1 MIRRPP
7 RATRTDTLFPYTT
20 LFRSVVV
27 VEDDDDLLGEV
38 LDFLV
43 ARGIHARGVGS
54 GALLDHALLEEP
66 ADTVV
71 LDLALPGEDG
81 IAIARRLRARGAA
94 LGIVMLTSRG
104 GLEERVLGYE
114 NGADVSLVKPV
125 DPPDMVAA
133 IRSPALRRGGG
144 HPPRARRTVVRE

>member
-7 RATRTDTLFPYTT
+7 RSTRTDTLFPYTT
-20 LFRSVVV
+20 LFRSAHPARGGRHAGDARRAGSRGGVMADTRPGTDAIRVVV

-66 ADTVV
+66 ARSD
-71 LDLALPGEDG
+71 AH
-81 IAIARRLRARGAA
+81 
-94 LGIVMLTSRG
+94 TSE
-104 GLEERVLGYE
+104 LQ
-114 NGADVSLVKPV
+114 SLMRTSSAVFCFNKNRTTKS
-125 DPPDMVAA
+125 PDMTTET
-133 IRSPALRRGGG
+133 
-144 HPPRARRTVVRE
+144 H